1 MVQEFVVDQVSATL
15 GSYPSYGLPLDHY
28 SLNKF
33 ASPDD
38 GNFKTVQT
46 EIAKLYTCALSKVT
60 GSSDGGR
67 DQTNSSFGQP
77 SSNNPDRGDQHKYAG
92 NADDNR
98 NIFYSKR
105 GAKQS
110 YLSRNL

>member
-1 MVQEFVVDQVSATL
+1 MVVQEFVVDQVSATL

-46 EIAKLYTCALSKVT
+46 EIAKLYIRALGGDT
-60 GSSDGGR
+60 GSNNGGR
-67 DQTNSSFGQP
+67 DQTNNSFVQP
-77 SSNNPDRGDQHKYAG
+77 SSSNSDRRDQHKYIG

-98 NIFYSKR
+98 NISYGKR

-110 YLSRNL
+110 YLS

>member
-1 MVQEFVVDQVSATL
+1 MMVQEFVVDEVSATL

-46 EIAKLYTCALSKVT
+46 EIAKLYNRALA
-60 GSSDGGR
+60 GGMSSDDVGRGG
-67 DQTNSSFGQP
+67 TNNRLGQP
-77 SSNNPDRGDQHKYAG
+77 SSGNPGHGKRHKFDG

-98 NIFYSKR
+98 NISYGKR
-105 GAKQS
+105 GTKQI
-110 YLSRNL
+110 YLS

>member
-1 MVQEFVVDQVSATL
+1 MTVQEFVVDEVSATL

-46 EIAKLYTCALSKVT
+46 EIAKLYNHALVRGT
-60 GSSDGGR
+60 SSGDDGR
-67 DQTNSSFGQP
+67 DRTNNRFGQP
-77 SSNNPDRGDQHKYAG
+77 SGNNPDHGGQHEYAG

-98 NIFYSKR
+98 NISYGKR
-105 GAKQS
+105 GTKQS
-110 YLSRNL
+110 YLS